1 MFEETVFTDW
11 LDCKVTITTK
21 KDMRSL
27 YIYATENVNI
37 RHDTWAKIGVSDD
50 TEAEPT
56 EKLRTI
62 ISKTHQTAI
71 WSEEYR
77 TLKTIDPDGE
87 SFEDNTEES
96 GKDLYHANMPTHSLI
111 QGAEYLNLYVDN
123 LILFL
128 YTRDTLMSHPNM
140 YFSNRGCAVFLA

>member
-1 MFEETVFTDW
+1 M
-11 LDCKVTITTK
+11 IK

-50 TEAEPT
+50 TDAEPT

-71 WSEEYR
+71 WSKKYH
-77 TLKTIDPDGE
+77 TLKIINSDNK
-87 SFEDNTEES
+87 SFEDNAEKSE
-96 GKDLYHANMPTHSLI
+96 KNLYHANILTHSLI
-111 QGAEYLNLYVDN
+111 QDAEYLNFYVDN